1 MSLKQAAKER
11 LLWAIKQ
18 VVIPFGRIIMLVDP
32 KSLKVISSCCS
43 VSDLLD
49 EGVDLVELLTKKR
62 EPLKGKYVLCMLSDD
77 FSYLDLLL
85 KDFARGKERYMGVF
99 IMFNC
104 HLKDDSVLKKI
115 AAQMDFDK
123 VLGCFE
129 LHMNFV
135 TFESNVFF
143 TQNYYFKD
151 LYNMLASQSTYAGL
165 NSGRQAP
172 NDGGRTSAS
181 LQEYVDKVA
190 SRVASVC
197 SVLNV
202 QPKVSFYKTKYG
214 VTGMVASAVE
224 RLLITTLDAKA
235 STNSELIIFD
245 RSVDFSPL
253 FIHEYTYQAFIYDL
267 VQIDYCTYQDEQA
280 EPQLDRAGSSL
291 KRSPRMD
298 KFDNCFKYKLIT
310 ASNKDEV
317 KEALLDPEQ
326 DFLYKEYMHLHIQQ
340 VNAKVSE
347 EINKISDDT
356 TSQGKSDSSMQNT
369 LDLVRRLPNY
379 QYTFD
384 KCWAHLRLSERCF
397 KYVESRQLVK
407 VGVVEQMI
415 ATNMDSSG
423 KHVSHSKC
431 LEKLQE
437 ALAEPLDDNDKVR
450 LILLYLTNYTNL
462 TRAHL
467 SKLTLRLSPRALSV
481 LNNVLSRLPV
491 TSLSSGDPANA
502 GETDYW
508 AQEQSHSD
516 SRSKDRDKDDKSKD
530 SKVVHRIEK
539 GELYNYYKKVHSE
552 YELSRYLSEIIFVL
566 LQYVNHHFSHP
577 LIQSATQGPPPGEKK
592 HKNHD
597 NLESFNMLLKSG
609 HEERKKLIVYVLGGI
624 SFSECRE
631 IYRLCERKN
640 VDVYLGGDEILIPSK
655 LMEEFS
661 N

>member
-1 MSLKQAAKER
+1 MSLKKAAKER

-85 KDFARGKERYMGVF
+85 KDFVRGKERYMGVF

-165 NSGRQAP
+165 NSPRHGL
-172 NDGGRTSAS
+172 NNGGRASGS

-214 VTGMVASAVE
+214 VTGMVASSVE
-224 RLLITTLDAKA
+224 RLLSKTLDGNA

-267 VQIDYCTYQDEQA
+267 VQIDYCTYQDDELQ
-280 EPQLDRAGSSL
+280 PQLDRSASKF
-291 KRSPRMD
+291 KRSSSMD

-317 KEALLDPEQ
+317 KEALLDPEL

-340 VNAKVSE
+340 VNTRVSE
-347 EINKISDDT
+347 EISKISDDT
-356 TSQGKSDSSMQNT
+356 ANQTKNDSSMQNT
-369 LDLVRRLPNY
+369 LELVRKLPNY

-407 VGVVEQMI
+407 VGMVEQMI

-437 ALAEPLDDNDKVR
+437 ALAEPLEDNDKVR
-450 LILLYLTNYTNL
+450 LILLYLTNYNNL
-462 TRAHL
+462 TRAHV
-467 SKLTLRLSPRALSV
+467 SKLTTRLSPRALNL
-481 LNNVLSRLPV
+481 LNNILSRVPV
-491 TSLSSGDPANA
+491 TNLSSGDQANG

-508 AQEQSHSD
+508 AQEQHQMEA
-516 SRSKDRDKDDKSKD
+516 KGKDKDDKNKD

-566 LQYVNHHFSHP
+566 LQYVNHHYSHP
-577 LIQSATQGPPPGEKK
+577 LIQSTTQGEPSGEKK
-592 HKNHD
+592 QKKHD
-597 NLESFNMLLKSG
+597 NLESFNMLFKSS

-631 IYRLCERKN
+631 IYRLCDRKN

>member
-1 MSLKQAAKER
+1 MSLKRAAKER

-85 KDFARGKERYMGVF
+85 NDFVRGKERYMGVF

-115 AAQMDFDK
+115 AAQIDFDK

-135 TFESNVFF
+135 TFESKVFF

-151 LYNMLASQSTYAGL
+151 LYNMLASQTTYAGL
-165 NSGRQAP
+165 NSGRNAL
-172 NDGGRTSAS
+172 NNSSRARGS

-224 RLLITTLDAKA
+224 RLLSNTLDGNA

-267 VQIDYCTYQDEQA
+267 VQIDYCTYQNDRVH
-280 EPQLDRAGSSL
+280 PQPDRPAFNF
-291 KRSPRMD
+291 RSNSME

-317 KEALLDPEQ
+317 KEALLDPEL

-340 VNAKVSE
+340 VNTRVSE
-347 EINKISDDT
+347 EISKISDDT
-356 TSQGKSDSSMQNT
+356 ANQTKSDSSMQNT
-369 LDLVRRLPNY
+369 LELVRKLPNY

-407 VGVVEQMI
+407 VGMVEQMI

-437 ALAEPLDDNDKVR
+437 ALAEPLEDNDKVR
-450 LILLYLTNYTNL
+450 LILLYLTNYNNL

-467 SKLTLRLSPRALSV
+467 SKLSAKLSPRALNL
-481 LNNVLSRLPV
+481 LNNILSRLPL
-491 TSLSSGDPANA
+491 TNLSSGDLANG

-508 AQEQSHSD
+508 AQEQPLTD
-516 SRSKDRDKDDKSKD
+516 VRGKDKDDKSKE

-539 GELYNYYKKVHSE
+539 GELYNYYKKVHPE

-566 LQYVNHHFSHP
+566 LQYVNHHYSHP
-577 LIQSATQGPPPGEKK
+577 LIQSSTPGEPSGAKK
-592 HKNHD
+592 QKKHD
-597 NLESFNMLLKSG
+597 NLESFNMLFKSS

-631 IYRLCERKN
+631 IYRLCDRKN